1 MVNVH
6 FLDPPGPPSAPEP
19 TEVTKESCQLTW
31 KAPESDGG
39 SPVTGYFIERAQKG
53 SSRWLRCNKQPVS
66 DTNYKV
72 TDLIEDTEYIFR
84 IVAVNKIGEGPPG
97 PESVPVRA
105 KDPFGKNMFLLTE
118 AITFLIKNILTNR
131 ISQYFKSQSQVPA
144 FHLLSKSSIESLSNL
159 EKPGKPDP
167 PEIVQV
173 NKNSVSLRWKP
184 PRDDG
189 GAEITNYV
197 IEYRIEGSNYMLRSQ
212 PIEFIHVLKFF

>member
-31 KAPESDGG
+31 KSPESDGG
-39 SPVTGYFIERAQKG
+39 STITGYFIERAQKG

-66 DTNYKV
+66 DTKYKA

-105 KDPFGKNMFLLTE
+105 KDPFGKNVFVLNE
-118 AITFLIKNILTNR
+118 AITFLTKNMST
-131 ISQYFKSQSQVPA
+131 ISRQYFKSQPSSFR

-197 IEYRIEGSNYMLRSQ
+197 IEYRIEGTNYVFRLQ
-212 PIEFIHVLKFF
+212 PIEFIHVLNFF